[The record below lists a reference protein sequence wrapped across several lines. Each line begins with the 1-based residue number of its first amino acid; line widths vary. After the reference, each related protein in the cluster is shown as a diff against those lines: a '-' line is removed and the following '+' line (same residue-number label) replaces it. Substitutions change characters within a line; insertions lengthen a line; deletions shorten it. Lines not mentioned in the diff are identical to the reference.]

1 MVGLR
6 GQPFG
11 MLSHIPRCSAV
22 AGLPAG
28 QHTVKIS
35 LVDADHNVFPGQA
48 VMLAFTVPD
57 HDEMKHRSHDKMSH
71 AETASK

>member
-1 MVGLR
+1 
-6 GQPFG
+6 
-11 MLSHIPRCSAV
+11 
-22 AGLPAG
+22 
-28 QHTVKIS
+28 VKIS

-57 HDEMKHRSHDKMSH
+57 HDEMKHGSHDKMSH